1 MLASISR
8 NWWLAVLRAVLAVIG
23 VAAFD
28 RRLGRGDRAAP
39 DRRGGPPAQRD
50 HHRVVDGLRRHPV
63 NPLPTLPDSLQPG
76 IGLPAASSVKLF
88 GH

>member
-1 MLASISR
+1 L
-8 NWWLAVLRAVLAVIG
+8 IG
-23 VAAFD
+23 VWAVVTGLLQIVAAV
-28 RRLGRGDRAAP
+28 RLRNG
-39 DRRGGPPAQRD
+39 D

-76 IGLPAASSVKLF
+76 IGLPAASGVKLF